1 MQLPA
6 SDNQLEG
13 QHWKSGIWQWKS
25 PGTSHKVLAGSPHLG
40 QGQVLP
46 GHASGQQKVIRFC
59 HAFEESRRITELW
72 WTYLIGAFSQE
83 ARTCLLDVCRMR
95 REDES
100 PNDPSTA
107 GLRFLYRRQSWGPVP
122 GCQEETFPR
131 ERLPG
136 EEGPY
141 LSRKLEREAQLGQ
154 LSLEPRCMCYLRMS
168 QVALLECDVCFPSD
182 QKKSLFCCSDPI
194 CSQLGLVCL
203 GQGEMAD
210 LIHSSPGMFIGYILH
225 KRLGRCLKILDKSE
239 NDSPWLIETHNLL
252 KKPHS
257 GK

>member
-13 QHWKSGIWQWKS
+13 QPWKSGIGQWKS

-40 QGQVLP
+40 RGQALP
-46 GHASGQQKVIRFC
+46 GHASGQQKVIHFC
-59 HAFEESRRITELW
+59 YAFEESQRITELW
-72 WTYLIGAFSQE
+72 WTSLIGAFSQE
-83 ARTCLLDVCRMR
+83 ERTCPLDVCHMR

-100 PNDPSTA
+100 PNDLRTA
-107 GLRFLYRRQSWGPVP
+107 GLCFHHRRQSCGPVP

-131 ERLPG
+131 ERLPE
-136 EEGPY
+136 EEGPCP
-141 LSRKLEREAQLGQ
+141 SRKLEREAQLGR
-154 LSLEPRCMCYLRMS
+154 LFFEPRGTCYSRMS
-168 QVALLECDVCFPSD
+168 QVASLEYDVCFPSD
-182 QKKSLFCCSDPI
+182 QKDLFFGLWIPL

-210 LIHSSPGMFIGYILH
+210 LIHSISGMFIGHILH
-225 KRLGRCLKILDKSE
+225 KRLGKCLKILDKGE
-239 NDSPWLIETHNLL
+239 IDSPWLIETHNLL

-257 GK
+257 GR